1 MTDEDTGDPGR
12 ADAPHE
18 AEGAD
23 RAEGASRADIEG
35 AEPEPA
41 DDLGGLLRNLQRLV
55 DPRTAM
61 RAAQGPVGA
70 AWRSVTSEEPRVQVT
85 VAVLVAIGLM
95 LLLPERVANRPRWV
109 LPGLAVLLL
118 VGVFVAKS
126 ARSARRT
133 RELRIASLLLIAVM
147 SISNATSAGR
157 LIVDLARG
165 DGIRQPSQLLLTGA
179 SIWFTNVIVFG
190 IWYWEFDRGGPVER
204 AAATQP
210 FPDFL
215 FPQMTTPE
223 LAPPDW
229 EPGFVD
235 YLYVSFTNATAF
247 SPTDVMPMTRWAKLT
262 MLSQSAIS
270 VVTVAL
276 VIARAVNILK

>member
-1 MTDEDTGDPGR
+1 MTDED
-12 ADAPHE
+12 
-18 AEGAD
+18 
-23 RAEGASRADIEG
+23 
-35 AEPEPA
+35 AEPESP
-41 DDLGGLLRNLQRLV
+41 DDLGRLLKNLQRLV
-55 DPRTAM
+55 DPRTAV
-61 RAAQGPVGA
+61 RAAQGQVGA

-85 VAVLVAIGLM
+85 AAVLVAIGLM

-118 VGVFVAKS
+118 IGVFVAKA

-133 RELRIASLLLIAVM
+133 RELRIASLSLIAVM

-157 LIVDLARG
+157 LIVDLVRG
-165 DGIRQPSQLLLTGA
+165 YGIRQPSQLLLTGA

-210 FPDFL
+210 FPDLL
-215 FPQMTTPE
+215 FPQMTSPE
-223 LAPPDW
+223 LAPADW

>member
-1 MTDEDTGDPGR
+1 V
-12 ADAPHE
+12 
-18 AEGAD
+18 
-23 RAEGASRADIEG
+23 
-35 AEPEPA
+35 
-41 DDLGGLLRNLQRLV
+41 LG
-55 DPRTAM
+55 
-61 RAAQGPVGA
+61 
-70 AWRSVTSEEPRVQVT
+70 
-85 VAVLVAIGLM
+85 AIGLM

-109 LPGLAVLLL
+109 LPGLAVLFLI
-118 VGVFVAKS
+118 GVFVAKS
-126 ARSARRT
+126 ARSTRRT
-133 RELRIASLLLIAVM
+133 RELRIASLLLIGVM

-157 LIVDLARG
+157 LIVDLVRG

-190 IWYWEFDRGGPVER
+190 IWYWEFDRGGPVAR

-215 FPQMTTPE
+215 FPQMTSPE

>member
-1 MTDEDTGDPGR
+1 MTDDDASGAGASDSDDDAT
-12 ADAPHE
+12 DAP
-18 AEGAD
+18 AG
-23 RAEGASRADIEG
+23 
-35 AEPEPA
+35 

-70 AWRSVTSEEPRVQVT
+70 AWRGVTSEEPRVQVT
-85 VAVLVAIGLM
+85 AAVLVAIGLM
-95 LLLPERVANRPRWV
+95 FLLPARVANRPRWV

-118 VGVFVAKS
+118 IGVFVAKS

-133 RELRIASLLLIAVM
+133 RELRIASLALIAV
-147 SISNATSAGR
+147 ITLSNATSAGR
-157 LIVDLARG
+157 LIVDLVRRE
-165 DGIRQPSQLLLTGA
+165 GIREPTQLLLTGA
-179 SIWFTNVIVFG
+179 FIWFTNVIVFG

-204 AAATQP
+204 AAGTQP

-215 FPQMTTPE
+215 FPQMTSPE

-229 EPGFVD
+229 EPGFID

-247 SPTDVMPMTRWAKLT
+247 SPTDVMPMTRWTKLT
-262 MLSQSAIS
+262 MMSQSAIS
-270 VVTVAL
+270 VITLAL
-276 VIARAVNILK
+276 VIARAVNILQ